1 MVQQQQEMTSNK
13 VNTPS
18 NKHNALLFLMVNSIQ
33 ILNVLI
39 VLIQALS
46 TTELRG
52 SFYYADQTNIRNM
65 LLKSD
70 GQRCEQFVIYN
81 AEPSP
86 QENWDERLRSSGYAT
101 LKDRAE
107 KIEGN
112 KDPSSGRILTIL
124 ERSMKVTADE
134 GNSTTGEL
142 KMRISLL
149 FEWKTGH
156 GQLDM
161 LRMPD
166 DAENLTETILQES
179 QDIASSNMTTLN
191 MTSTNKGTA
200 NTAKIP
206 LPSIASEANSVETEE
221 TEYVEENKLSADSDS
236 KTQPRFPNGTHAY
249 KFNKM
254 EGVQNNQPADNV
266 FDPFKYVAMQ
276 MLIFSLFS
284 FLQLILQLCRCVFSD
299 NNGHYSVCE
308 LLVLIF
314 SMVIWG
320 IILTKTSITSV
331 NWDNIWLCTNFR
343 PEKPK
348 VFVVTAI
355 CSAALVVLYL
365 FEALYA
371 CEMMLFEESTGR
383 MQKEVKSEASATPKN
398 NNAVAPSTDDTT
410 SILLPFTVGKLGGNI
425 QQAKLV
431 REDFCMITVKEN

>member
-299 NNGHYSVCE
+299 NNGHYS
-308 LLVLIF
+308 
-314 SMVIWG
+314 
-320 IILTKTSITSV
+320 
-331 NWDNIWLCTNFR
+331 
-343 PEKPK
+343 
-348 VFVVTAI
+348 I